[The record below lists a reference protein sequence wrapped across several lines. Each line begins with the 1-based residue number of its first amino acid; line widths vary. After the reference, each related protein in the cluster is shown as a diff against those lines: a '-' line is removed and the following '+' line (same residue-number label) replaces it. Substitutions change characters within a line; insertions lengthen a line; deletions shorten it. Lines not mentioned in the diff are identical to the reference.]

1 MRYRSFFAA
10 MMALAILSG
19 LVSMASPL
27 LLNAWTG
34 IDYSRIFVLLA
45 VLAASMAAEILLIV
59 LRERFSRG
67 YNIGNFKSLL
77 NKYFHLDYDEINSRG
92 PINLLERIA
101 QAVNSII
108 SLYDGGSYPDLVK
121 RARHGGGAR
130 YGGH

>member
-101 QAVNSII
+101 QAVNSIY
-108 SLYDGGSYPDLVK
+108 LYMTGD
-121 RARHGGGAR
+121 HI
-130 YGGH
+130 